1 MGHPIH
7 KHMSSGQRY
16 DDKQAYNKKLSSKA
30 RLHYLENEEHD
41 KGMSRYEE
49 GMSRQASP
57 LNAAKSAGRSGHP
70 RHMQSGA
77 DNSGNPNA
85 ASPDEYWRTHQQSRH
100 HRSAPKETEEAP
112 SRKASPLNG
121 FNNYTSDTHKHPH
134 AKGTSRKSSPANNI
148 SYGDISGKTGY
159 MGEAKYDMEYN
170 AVDDI
175 TQGKGK
181 ADYGISRQAS
191 PLNNEG
197 HGGKKGHMHR
207 SIKKKKGKLR
217 PIIDKKTGKRLP
229 ERLPKKQK

>member
-41 KGMSRYEE
+41 KGMSRYED

-77 DNSGNPNA
+77 DNSGVPNA
-85 ASPDEYWRTHQQSRH
+85 PSPDEYWRKHQQSRH
-100 HRSAPKETEEAP
+100 HRSAPKETEKAP
-112 SRKASPLNG
+112 SRKASPLNNFKG
-121 FNNYTSDTHKHPH
+121 GYHKVQH
-134 AKGTSRKSSPANNI
+134 AKGEAHKAPSRKSSPANNI

-197 HGGKKGHMHR
+197 HGGKKGHGHAT
-207 SIKKKKGKLR
+207 IVKKIGKKKK
-217 PIIDKKTGKRLP
+217 
-229 ERLPKKQK
+229 

>member
-1 MGHPIH
+1 MGHQIH

-41 KGMSRYEE
+41 KGVSRYEE
-49 GMSRQASP
+49 GVSRQASP
-57 LNAAKSAGRSGHP
+57 LNAAKSSGRSGHP

-85 ASPDEYWRTHQQSRH
+85 ASPDEYWRKHQQSRH
-100 HRSAPKETEEAP
+100 HRSAPKKTEEAP

-181 ADYGISRQAS
+181 ADYGVSRKYKC
-191 PLNNEG
+191 
-197 HGGKKGHMHR
+197 KK
-207 SIKKKKGKLR
+207 
-217 PIIDKKTGKRLP
+217 
-229 ERLPKKQK
+229 